1 MEVLTVSK
9 RISFFKLQYSAA
21 IRVWHWL
28 TFLFI
33 TGSMVTVLFVS
44 TLFEHNHP
52 STPPNQ
58 AQGQSVQKQNEAP
71 KFDPSKQS
79 PEEKAAH
86 MYADKIWDVHKII
99 GFGVCF
105 LLLMRVVIEVLRNKE
120 ERLVTKIN
128 KAVSIKINNKED
140 AQNKRHYVLVKWG
153 YVLFYVF
160 IFIMATTGFILA
172 FDHAAIFKNISR
184 SAREIHGFV
193 QYLIYAYILA
203 HIVGVIRSDLGE
215 QPGIVS
221 AMINGGSKTEK

>member
-1 MEVLTVSK
+1 METLTISK
-9 RISFFKLQYSAA
+9 KVSFFNLHYSAA
-21 IRVWHWL
+21 IRIWHWL
-28 TFLFI
+28 TFLLI
-33 TGSMVTVLFVS
+33 TASMVTVLFAS
-44 TLFEHNHP
+44 TLFEHDEPRPVNNVQ
-52 STPPNQ
+52 NQ
-58 AQGQSVQKQNEAP
+58 TVQKVNAEQ

-86 MYADKIWDVHKII
+86 MYANKIWDVHKII
-99 GFGVCF
+99 GFGLCF
-105 LLLMRVVIEVLRNKE
+105 LLLMRVVIEVSRSKD
-120 ERLVTKIN
+120 ERLITRIN
-128 KAVSIKINNKED
+128 KALAIKVNSKED
-140 AQNKRHYVLVKWG
+140 EQNKRHYVLVKWG

-184 SAREIHGFV
+184 PAREIHGFV

-221 AMINGGSKTEK
+221 AMINGGNEK